1 MIDWA
6 RSQGAQLPK
15 LVPAASGGVRGLW
28 ALHDIGAKE
37 VFLSIPRKLY
47 LQVGVAANGRME
59 LFRDAWHPVAGLD
72 RLGQL
77 LACSLTASSSQLPA
91 SSLAADAAADDHA

>member
-15 LVPAASGGVRGLW
+15 LVPAASGGVRGMS

-37 VFLSIPRKLY
+37 AFLSIPRKLY
-47 LQVGVAANGRME
+47 LQVRVAASGSME
-59 LFRDAWHPVAGLD
+59 PVRDAWHPVAGLD
-72 RLGQL
+72 RPGTL
-77 LACSLTASSSQLPA
+77 LAYNLTS
-91 SSLAADAAADDHA
+91 

>member
-15 LVPAASGGVRGLW
+15 LVPAASGGLRGLW

-47 LQVGVAANGRME
+47 LQVG
-59 LFRDAWHPVAGLD
+59 
-72 RLGQL
+72 
-77 LACSLTASSSQLPA
+77 
-91 SSLAADAAADDHA
+91 AAASGSLEH